1 MECSRKTVRAAL
13 LLACALAAG
22 GVWANP
28 GLAAAPAVGTGEL
41 AKVAGGLVLV
51 LALIAGLGWAAQR
64 MRQGRGTGGRHLRIL
79 DALPLGTRER
89 LVLVEVDGERVLI
102 GIAGGRIE
110 RLHALSP
117 KPEGFSEALAAATGA
132 RAELPPAADATP

>member
-1 MECSRKTVRAAL
+1 MQLVTGTARCSLTLAIALFAAP
-13 LLACALAAG
+13 
-22 GVWANP
+22 VMANP
-28 GLAAAPAVGTGEL
+28 ALSPAPAVGAGEL
-41 AKVAGGLVLV
+41 TKVAGGLVLV

-64 MRQGRGTGGRHLRIL
+64 LRQVRGTGGRHLKIL

-110 RLHALSP
+110 RLHALAARS
-117 KPEGFSEALAAATGA
+117 GFSQALASATTA
-132 RAELPPAADATP
+132 VEETPDSAGTTP

>member
-1 MECSRKTVRAAL
+1 VNRSRKAIHAAL
-13 LLACALAAG
+13 LGTALVANE
-22 GVWANP
+22 VWANP
-28 GLAAAPAVGTGEL
+28 ALASAPAVGAGEL

-64 MRQGRGTGGRHLRIL
+64 MRQGRGTGARHLRIL

-89 LVLVEVDGERVLI
+89 LMLVEVDGERVLI

-110 RLHALSP
+110 RLHALAP
-117 KPEGFSEALAAATGA
+117 KAADFNEALAAASGA
-132 RAELPPAADATP
+132 HAAQALAADAAP

>member
-1 MECSRKTVRAAL
+1 MRLLTGAMRCSLT
-13 LLACALAAG
+13 LATGLFAAG
-22 GVWANP
+22 VLANP
-28 GLAAAPAVGTGEL
+28 ALSPAPAVGAGEL
-41 AKVAGGLVLV
+41 TKVAGGLVLV

-64 MRQGRGTGGRHLRIL
+64 LRQVRGTGGRHLRIL

-110 RLHALSP
+110 RLHALAP
-117 KPEGFSEALAAATGA
+117 RGGFSQALASATTTVDQMPDGA
-132 RAELPPAADATP
+132 GTTP

>member
-1 MECSRKTVRAAL
+1 MNLARPAARATL
-13 LLACALAAG
+13 LLTTALVAG
-22 GVWANP
+22 GVAANP
-28 GLAAAPAVGTGEL
+28 ALASAPVVGAGEL
-41 AKVAGGLVLV
+41 GKVAGGLLLV

-64 MRQGRGTGGRHLRIL
+64 LRQGRGTGGRHLRIV

-110 RLHALSP
+110 RLHALAA
-117 KPEGFSEALAAATGA
+117 KPEGFSQALAAANDA
-132 RAELPPAADATP
+132 RALHPLTPDIAP